1 MKRLCFVIV
10 ASWICFVISP
20 FVPSQDDV
28 ALAGTKITYEPFVST
43 LYPYRLLQPSSFRH
57 VVLVD
62 LNGHMVD
69 YFYPALGS
77 SVTNVNIFEDEHG
90 EMRDEGALMRAS
102 GASWVHVSGYIPI
115 GGKRFPIVSGDRSG
129 LPGRWREEYVE
140 FSASRKVWHL
150 TMSYLLKYR
159 SMRPTMVH
167 MLGTFQRQ

>member
-90 EMRDEGALMRAS
+90 EMRKVKEL
-102 GASWVHVSGYIPI
+102 IP
-115 GGKRFPIVSGDRSG
+115 S
-129 LPGRWREEYVE
+129 LPGENRLVIVE
-140 FSASRKVWHL
+140 RVDHFFTGKLSEVDQAITTWL
-150 TMSYLLKYR
+150 TKQVPALKK
-159 SMRPTMVH
+159 
-167 MLGTFQRQ
+167 